1 MSCLVRYPTF
11 DLRKKN
17 DFETEQIARN
27 VQHDVGLSVNTIVIF
42 ADVSR
47 FERHLNGKIVI
58 IPCSTFFQTSKTP
71 HKKPIYLFLQDNH
84 YYGV

>member
-1 MSCLVRYPTF
+1 
-11 DLRKKN
+11 
-17 DFETEQIARN
+17 
-27 VQHDVGLSVNTIVIF
+27 QHDVGLSVNTIVIF

-84 YYGV
+84 YYGVKRITGLLGTSKSLSWKNISE